1 MERQSTMPTPRPSRT
16 ISRITT
22 EVDLVRRSS
31 VQKAPPG
38 GAFISNLPA
47 FTEDRPCCLKQN
59 PVKLRCYEYREK
71 VEDPMKLKV
80 ILAAFA
86 LIGAGAMVA
95 TSADAQTA
103 QTKKKTVVYNRD
115 RTVIVSR
122 DEDGRTRTR
131 IIIQKRSYL
140 DPGTESFPGER
151 SDHFYAQLPNQRA
164 GGVIDNTSAGLLN
177 TQSAL
182 PGPWTLPSKNNPWL
196 FY

>member
-1 MERQSTMPTPRPSRT
+1 
-16 ISRITT
+16 
-22 EVDLVRRSS
+22 
-31 VQKAPPG
+31 
-38 GAFISNLPA
+38 
-47 FTEDRPCCLKQN
+47 
-59 PVKLRCYEYREK
+59 
-71 VEDPMKLKV
+71 MKLKV
-80 ILAAFA
+80 AAGALVFAGILALLAA
-86 LIGAGAMVA
+86 PAN
-95 TSADAQTA
+95 AQTS
-103 QTKKKTVVYNRD
+103 QTKKRTVAYNRD
-115 RTVIVSR
+115 RTVVVTR

-131 IIIQKRSYL
+131 VIIQKRSYL